1 MDEAAG
7 IAFEYPAVY
16 EHPLY
21 AWCDP
26 FVSYDENET
35 ILEYTGKQSWIIP
48 NPKSQTSDEVLVE
61 LQERAATDADFTIQ
75 SIHEDEMLGYP
86 GYSVEYRFGG
96 ANRYGAAS
104 MAEIGN
110 RLVLWDFNAGS
121 WCDVAE
127 IAFSEQEAM
136 IRFGETFRFLDE

>member
-1 MDEAAG
+1 MKQ
-7 IAFEYPAVY
+7 PAL
-16 EHPLY
+16 PLSIRQ
-21 AWCDP
+21 CTSIRFTP
-26 FVSYDENET
+26 GVT
-35 ILEYTGKQSWIIP
+35 HLCRMMRTRQSWIIP

>member
-7 IAFEYPAVY
+7 IDFEYPAVY

-21 AWCDP
+21 AWRGP
-26 FVSYDENET
+26 FVSYGENET
-35 ILEYTGKQSWIIP
+35 ILEYTGKQTWIVQ
-48 NPKSQTSDEVLVE
+48 NLKSQTADGVLAE
-61 LQERAATDADFTIQ
+61 LQERAATDTDFTIQ
-75 SIHEDEMLGYP
+75 SIREDEMLSYSGY
-86 GYSVEYRFGG
+86 YVEYRFGG
-96 ANRYGAAS
+96 TNRYGAAS

-110 RLVLWDFNAGS
+110 RLGLWDFNAGP

-136 IRFGETFRFLDE
+136 IRFGETFRFRDE